1 MNQLKR
7 ICNYGNPKPNMRR
20 IKPIRSSELLA
31 FCDVVVSLVKTDR
44 VPTDRKK
51 ERKQARKKEFAMGS
65 FKRTHTAEERAAE
78 AARMRL
84 KYPDRIPVIVEK
96 ASHTDMP
103 DMDKNK
109 FLVPEE
115 VTVGQFVHIIGKR
128 LHLRAGQALFVF
140 VGNVLP
146 PTASLLASIY
156 HEYKDADGFLY
167 ISYSGEKTFG

>member
-1 MNQLKR
+1 
-7 ICNYGNPKPNMRR
+7 
-20 IKPIRSSELLA
+20 
-31 FCDVVVSLVKTDR
+31 
-44 VPTDRKK
+44 
-51 ERKQARKKEFAMGS
+51 MGMS
-65 FKRTHTAEERAAE
+65 TFKRMHTAEERAAD

-96 ASHTDMP
+96 AAHTDMP
-103 DMDKNK
+103 ELDKKK

-128 LHLRAGQALFVF
+128 LHLRSGQALFVF

-156 HEYKDADGFLY
+156 HEYKDNDGFLY

>member
-1 MNQLKR
+1 
-7 ICNYGNPKPNMRR
+7 
-20 IKPIRSSELLA
+20 
-31 FCDVVVSLVKTDR
+31 
-44 VPTDRKK
+44 
-51 ERKQARKKEFAMGS
+51 MGS

-96 ASHTDMP
+96 ATHTDMP

-146 PTASLLASIY
+146 PTGLTKLHLMHNYA
-156 HEYKDADGFLY
+156 
-167 ISYSGEKTFG
+167 